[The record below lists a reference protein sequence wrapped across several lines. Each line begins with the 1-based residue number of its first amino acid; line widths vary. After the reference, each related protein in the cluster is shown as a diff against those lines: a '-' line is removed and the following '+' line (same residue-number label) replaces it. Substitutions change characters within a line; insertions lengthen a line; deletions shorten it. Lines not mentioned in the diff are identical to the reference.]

1 MANSYLK
8 KKTTK
13 KDILKSL
20 EKNLPALQ
28 EEKTGL
34 VKTQEEKDI
43 QDDYE
48 YSRSTYRNLVDKSN
62 EAMNSLLDLALD
74 SEHPR
79 AFEVLSN
86 MMKNTSE
93 MTDKLLDLQGKMK
106 KIKETKE
113 GNNEKGNTTN
123 NVFVGSTEDLQ
134 RFLSSKKKMKN
145 VTDE

>member
-113 GNNEKGNTTN
+113 ENTEKGNTTN

>member
-113 GNNEKGNTTN
+113 GNTEKGNTTN